1 MNNGLSG
8 GSSTPAFPKRGPDAG
23 TTGKVR
29 PQCGSWHRTTHNVD
43 WPALSSSDPIR
54 WRPRADPEQKHDPG
68 ERTLA
73 SGNMGLT
80 NQGPLQKPALSAA
93 KCGNAPRM
101 SLRSSR
107 ATSTASDDL
116 VDLPQRPDPGRA
128 HRPRLR
134 ADGAG
139 PVG

>member
-80 NQGPLQKPALSAA
+80 NQGPLQKPALSGA
-93 KCGNAPRM
+93 KCGSSVPDVA
-101 SLRSSR
+101 SL
-107 ATSTASDDL
+107 
-116 VDLPQRPDPGRA
+116 DPGYAVFRVGDA
-128 HRPRLR
+128 GSVPRVDRRRLLEE
-134 ADGAG
+134 A
-139 PVG
+139 